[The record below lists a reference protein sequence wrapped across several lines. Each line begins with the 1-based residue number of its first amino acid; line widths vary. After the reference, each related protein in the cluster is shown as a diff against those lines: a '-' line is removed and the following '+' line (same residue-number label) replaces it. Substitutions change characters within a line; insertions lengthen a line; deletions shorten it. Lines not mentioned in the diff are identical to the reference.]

1 MNYCHL
7 PFIRKVSILVFLLF
21 YFNINLRAQ
30 QSPLDFNKNKEVNFP
45 KASQFK
51 DAKLTYQII
60 KVHNNTYAYDIYT
73 DNKLMIHQN
82 SIPALPGKEGFK
94 LKAYAE
100 KAAQLVIQKIMNGE
114 MPPTLSIEE
123 MKKLNII
130 NR

>member
-1 MNYCHL
+1 MKKTFVTITL
-7 PFIRKVSILVFLLF
+7 FFIFGIVSI
-21 YFNINLRAQ
+21 AQ
-30 QSPLDFNKNKEVNFP
+30 QNTFDVNKNKEVNFP

-60 KVHNNTYAYDIYT
+60 KVHNNTYAYDIYA